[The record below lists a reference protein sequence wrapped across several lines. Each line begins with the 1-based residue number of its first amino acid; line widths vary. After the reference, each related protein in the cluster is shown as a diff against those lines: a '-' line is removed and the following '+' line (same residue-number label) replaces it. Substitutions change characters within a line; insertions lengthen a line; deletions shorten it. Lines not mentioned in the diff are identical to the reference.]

1 MSRSSLRWTVL
12 IALLAIG
19 GTVLVLAFLLSIAT
33 NNRVLYERHYEW
45 LLWVNIGVAASLGL
59 VIVAALAQLV
69 RRMRHGKFG
78 SRLLVK
84 LAAIFAF
91 VGVVPGML
99 IFTFGFFFSS
109 GKSQPLIL

>member
-45 LLWVNIGVAASLGL
+45 LLWVNIGVAASLGSSSS
-59 VIVAALAQLV
+59 
-69 RRMRHGKFG
+69 KNSF
-78 SRLLVK
+78 SVK
-84 LAAIFAF
+84 ENIFATIRLGNDATS
-91 VGVVPGML
+91 VLNSRTVPL
-99 IFTFGFFFSS
+99 
-109 GKSQPLIL
+109 K